1 MPRRKVPDPIALA
14 IGTRIRQLRL
24 ERGVT
29 AESMVFEGE
38 VRSKG
43 FLSDIEKGL
52 ALPSLITLTQVADS
66 LHVALVDLVTFPEKD
81 ERHALID
88 RTRSLS
94 RGVLRKLL
102 RELSAAGPHTVAS
115 KVIASRA
122 TPVLVVRDSQRIKPR
137 RPPKPSSKKPKK

>member
-52 ALPSLITLTQVADS
+52 ARPSLVTLTQIADS
-66 LHVALVDLVTFPEKD
+66 LGVNLVDLVTFPEQD

-88 RTRSLS
+88 RTRFLAK
-94 RGVLRKLL
+94 GVLRKLL

-115 KVIASRA
+115 KAAPART
-122 TPVLVVRDSQRIKPR
+122 TPLLIVRDSRPVKGR
-137 RPPKPSSKKPKK
+137 RGYKKAPKK